1 MDTSK
6 ATARPWVIH
15 QSSRYRG
22 DINMAWDIATEA
34 ATWDAKDYDEDE
46 DTMGTWQFPADYRR
60 IATTSDMGPEAKA
73 NAALI
78 VRAVNSHD
86 ALVAALRDLLD
97 GSEPW
102 DVRATQARAA
112 LALAEQG
119 GG

>member
-1 MDTSK
+1 MDMSK
-6 ATARPWVIH
+6 ATARPWRWDELQLIGADGEFVIDSAPYEG
-15 QSSRYRG
+15 QWFDG
-22 DINMAWDIATEA
+22 DNAEA
-34 ATWDAKDYDEDE
+34 NK
-46 DTMGTWQFPADYRR
+46 
-60 IATTSDMGPEAKA
+60 S
-73 NAALI
+73 LI
-78 VRAVNSHD
+78 VRAVNSHE